1 MSRSLKVKD
10 QQSDKIIYKEL
21 SYEIIGALFD
31 AFKSLGSNYQ
41 EKYCQRAVEVF
52 LAKRKIPFKR
62 EVPVKIVVED
72 NMIGK
77 HFLDFLI
84 KDSVVL
90 ELKKGNKN
98 NMSDIKQVLMYL
110 KTTGLKLGIL
120 AYFGSNGVKY
130 KRIINSEVSRIS
142 QK

>member
-1 MSRSLKVKD
+1 MS
-10 QQSDKIIYKEL
+10 KIIYKEL
-21 SYEIIGALFD
+21 SYEIVGALFD

-41 EKYCQRAVEVF
+41 EKYCQRAVEIF
-52 LAKRKIPFKR
+52 LVKRKIPFKR
-62 EVPVKIVVED
+62 EVLVKIAVDD
-72 NMIGK
+72 NLIGK

-84 KDSVVL
+84 SDAVIL

-120 AYFGSNGVKY
+120 AYFGSNGVTY
-130 KRIINSEVSRIS
+130 KRIINSDSRNS
-142 QK
+142 QTNSRL

>member
-1 MSRSLKVKD
+1 MKN
-10 QQSDKIIYKEL
+10 QQSNKILYKEL
-21 SYEIIGALFD
+21 SYEIVGALFD

-41 EKYCQRAVEVF
+41 ERYCQRAVEIF
-52 LAKRKIPFKR
+52 LIKRKIPFKR
-62 EVPVKIVVED
+62 EVSVKIAVG
-72 NMIGK
+72 NKLIGK

-84 KDSVVL
+84 NDSIIL
-90 ELKKGNKN
+90 ELKKGNKA

-130 KRIINSEVSRIS
+130 KRIINSDSHS
-142 QK
+142 